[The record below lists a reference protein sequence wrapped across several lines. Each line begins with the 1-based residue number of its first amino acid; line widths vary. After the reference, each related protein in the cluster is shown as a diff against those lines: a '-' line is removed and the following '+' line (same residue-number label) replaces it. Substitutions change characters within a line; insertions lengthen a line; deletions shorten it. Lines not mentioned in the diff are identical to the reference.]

1 MATKTQRFEM
11 RLDQRHEQLIKEAAR
26 RSNEKPS
33 DFVRRVATERAEE
46 ILALSD
52 VTFMDPAVF
61 DVMLASLDTPDEVPA
76 ALLAAA
82 SGPRPFR
89 RK

>member
-1 MATKTQRFEM
+1 MATKTKRFEM
-11 RLDQRHEQLIKEAAR
+11 RLDERHEQLIKEAAR

-46 ILALSD
+46 ILARSD
-52 VTFMDPAVF
+52 VTFMDPGVF
-61 DVMLASLDTPDEVPA
+61 DVMLASLDTPDAVPA
-76 ALLAAA
+76 ALLVAA